1 MANQLILG
9 RALDANG
16 YIAPGAKATIY
27 ADGTSTLVTVYSDVD
42 GTTPATNPIVAD
54 GDGFWPQRY
63 VTEASKAVVV
73 TSADVALYTLDP
85 CPTSQ
90 GTGAAASAVSFS
102 PTVDLPQTNVQDAIE
117 AAADLAVSGF
127 ATYGIGITGNAT
139 LLANLDA
146 TGTGAG
152 IYRFDGTTTGTFPTD
167 VAAGDTGMIEL
178 WRQAG
183 ATAMMELH
191 HATSNRLFRRRMTA
205 SAWGAWREVPVVN
218 QATAEGDIIYR
229 GAADFQRLAKG
240 ADEQVLTLASG
251 IPAWADMNRGGVSA
265 ATAASSGTTIDIGSI
280 PAWATRIWVMFDAV
294 SLNGTDDLLVQIGD
308 SGGIENT
315 GYVSGSRETAASST
329 AGFIMFVGNA
339 TRAATGIMHLVKGAG
354 NQWFESHNIYS
365 PTISSGG
372 GGSKTL
378 SDVLDRIRILPSGA
392 NSFDGSGFVT
402 VRWA

>member
-1 MANQLILG
+1 MG

-63 VTEASKAVVV
+63 VTEATKAVVV
-73 TSADVALYTLDP
+73 TSDDVALYTLDP

-152 IYRFDGTTTGTFPTD
+152 IYRFDGTTTGTFPTG

-191 HATSNRLFRRRMTA
+191 HATSNRVFRRRMTA
-205 SAWGAWREVPVVN
+205 TTWGAWREEINVD

-229 GAADFQRLAKG
+229 GASDFKRLAKG
-240 ADEQVLTLASG
+240 TAGQVLQMNSGATAPEWVNPPGWTYLTSVATTLGTEFDVTG
-251 IPAWADMNRGGVSA
+251 IPANISDLEILFSGVSL
-265 ATAASSGTTIDIGSI
+265 SGTE
-280 PAWATRIWVMFDAV
+280 
-294 SLNGTDDLLVQIGD
+294 DLLVQLGT
-308 SGGIENT
+308 SGGLVVT
-315 GYVSGSRETAASST
+315 GYSQTSAAASTGASST
-329 AGFIMFVGNA
+329 SGF
-339 TRAATGIMHLVKGAG
+339 
-354 NQWFESHNIYS
+354 NII
-365 PTISSGG
+365 ISSAPRLVRGRMTFSRYGGSGDEWFSSHHAAITNTNAVGG
-372 GGSKTL
+372 GVVSLGGT
-378 SDVLDRIRILPSGA
+378 LDRLRVTRTGTDT
-392 NSFDGSGFVT
+392 FDAGKFI
-402 VRWA
+402 VRYRT